1 MGELEGEIKKIR
13 EEIDKYR
20 GHGVNNEN
28 NRDKILDKLNKELQ
42 DTEAE
47 TKEYE
52 KQYSETMKTINALKI
67 GIQSIFDRIGC
78 NTDEIPELFGSDGVT
93 ESNMMHYLGVI
104 EQRTNEVLQMY
115 TTCQTKVNTDT

>member
-1 MGELEGEIKKIR
+1 
-13 EEIDKYR
+13 
-20 GHGVNNEN
+20 
-28 NRDKILDKLNKELQ
+28 
-42 DTEAE
+42 
-47 TKEYE
+47 
-52 KQYSETMKTINALKI
+52 MKTINALKI

-115 TTCQTKVNTDT
+115 TTC